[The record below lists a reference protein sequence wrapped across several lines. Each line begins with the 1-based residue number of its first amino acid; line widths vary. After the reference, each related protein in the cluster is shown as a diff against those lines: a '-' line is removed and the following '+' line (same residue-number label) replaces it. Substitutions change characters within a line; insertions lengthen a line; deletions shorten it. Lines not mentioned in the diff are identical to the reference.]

1 MYCSTLYILFI
12 NFRSTIDEFD
22 EIDYEML
29 PIVELSDKDYTF
41 QSGIAITNLTQN
53 IRWADL

>member
-29 PIVELSDKDYTF
+29 TIVELSDKDYTF
-41 QSGIAITNLTQN
+41 QSGISITNLTQN
-53 IRWADL
+53 IRWVDL